1 MAERLKAIDCK
12 SIGISYVGS
21 NPTFSK
27 MLLKLIKNFIP
38 LFFAVKN
45 VRPLHLF

>member
-27 MLLKLIKNFIP
+27 TEG
-38 LFFAVKN
+38 V
-45 VRPLHLF
+45 LHRTRV

>member
-27 MLLKLIKNFIP
+27 LTYFDGPVSSAKRTVLKTP
-38 LFFAVKN
+38 L
-45 VRPLHLF
+45 R